1 MDENRADF
9 LIVGGGLAGNLLAN
23 RIHNAIEWASIKPII
38 HSPYFNSRHSRKAS
52 TEPPKIVIVERDPDG
67 VEDRE
72 KGLNVLHLFK
82 ISTFESFDFS
92 KLRFF

>member
-67 VEDRE
+67 VED
-72 KGLNVLHLFK
+72 GHAYHDGGGVMVVYW
-82 ISTFESFDFS
+82 
-92 KLRFF
+92 